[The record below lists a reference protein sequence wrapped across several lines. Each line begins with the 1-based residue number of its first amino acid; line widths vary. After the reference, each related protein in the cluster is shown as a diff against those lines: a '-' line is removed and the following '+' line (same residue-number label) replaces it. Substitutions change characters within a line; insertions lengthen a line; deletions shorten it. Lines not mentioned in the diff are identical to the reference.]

1 LTENNAPSIGGIGL
15 NTLKPEL
22 TAEKYDKLQKLRVV
36 VTISYTTGVGFTSMS
51 KWYGKQLKKSGQ
63 M

>member
-1 LTENNAPSIGGIGL
+1 M